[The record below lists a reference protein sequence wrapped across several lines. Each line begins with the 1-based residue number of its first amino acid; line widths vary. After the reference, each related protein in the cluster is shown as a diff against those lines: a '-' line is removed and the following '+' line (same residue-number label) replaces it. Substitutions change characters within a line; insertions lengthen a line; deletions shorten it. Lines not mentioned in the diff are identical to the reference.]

1 MPASVAIGTEVP
13 EYVRTTD
20 LANWNRYAAV
30 NDEFVP
36 IHMDD
41 EAGRAAGFPSAFGM
55 GNLLWGYLH
64 NMLRDWIEADFAG
77 NGRIVSVDLSFRSP
91 NLRGQTVTARGTV
104 TEVRE
109 EGGATLIDLD
119 IAVVDRDAPAT
130 VLAPGKATIA
140 VG

>member
-1 MPASVAIGTEVP
+1 MAATVTVGTEVP

-41 EAGRAAGFPSAFGM
+41 DAGRAAGFPSAFGM
-55 GNLLWGYLH
+55 GNLLWAYLH

-77 NGRIVSVDLSFRSP
+77 NGRIVSVDLSFRKP
-91 NLRGQTVTARGTV
+91 NLRGQTVAARGTV
-104 TEVRE
+104 TAVRE
-109 EGGATLIDLD
+109 EDGATIVDLD
-119 IAVVDRDAPAT
+119 VAVVNRDAPAT

>member
-1 MPASVAIGTEVP
+1 MPATVSVGAEVP

-55 GNLLWGYLH
+55 GNLLWAYLH
-64 NMLRDWIEADFAG
+64 NMLRDWIEAEFAG
-77 NGRIVSVDLSFRSP
+77 AGRIVSVECSFRSP
-91 NLRGQTVTARGTV
+91 NLRGQTVAARGTV
-104 TEVRE
+104 TAVRE
-109 EGGATLIDLD
+109 DAGQTFVELD
-119 IAVVDRDAPAT
+119 VAVVDRDEPAT
-130 VLAPGKATIA
+130 VLAPGSATVA
-140 VG
+140 LG

>member
-1 MPASVAIGTEVP
+1 MAATVTVGTEVP

-41 EAGRAAGFPSAFGM
+41 DAGRAAGFPSAFGM
-55 GNLLWGYLH
+55 GNLLWAYLH

-77 NGRIVSVDLSFRSP
+77 NGRIVSVDLSFRKP
-91 NLRGQTVTARGTV
+91 NLRGQTVAARGTV
-104 TEVRE
+104 TAVRE
-109 EGGATLIDLD
+109 EDGATIVDLD
-119 IAVVDRDAPAT
+119 VAVVDRDAPAT

>member
-1 MPASVAIGTEVP
+1 MTATVTVGTEVP

-55 GNLLWGYLH
+55 GNLLWAYLH

-77 NGRIVSVDLSFRSP
+77 EGRIVSVDLSFRSP
-91 NLRGQTVTARGTV
+91 NLRGQNVAARGTV
-104 TEVRE
+104 TAVRE
-109 EGGATLIDLD
+109 EAGRTFVDLD

>member
-1 MPASVAIGTEVP
+1 MAATVTVGTEVP

-41 EAGRAAGFPSAFGM
+41 DAGRAAGFPSAFGM
-55 GNLLWGYLH
+55 GNLLWAYLH

-91 NLRGQTVTARGTV
+91 NLRGQTVAARGTV
-104 TEVRE
+104 TAVRE
-109 EGGATLIDLD
+109 EDGATIVDLD
-119 IAVVDRDAPAT
+119 VAVVDRDAPAT

>member
-1 MPASVAIGTEVP
+1 MAATVTVGTEVP

-55 GNLLWGYLH
+55 GNLLWAYLH
-64 NMLRDWIEADFAG
+64 NMLRDWIETEFAG
-77 NGRIVSVDLSFRSP
+77 DGRIVSVDLSFRSP
-91 NLRGQTVTARGTV
+91 NLRGQTVAARGTV
-104 TEVRE
+104 TAVRE
-109 EGGATLIDLD
+109 EDGATIVDLD
-119 IAVVDRDAPAT
+119 VAVVDRDAPAT